1 MFSYPS
7 IPQFRNVV
15 RNVEYD
21 NRKESVDFIRTTK
34 IHGSNCSIVLDL
46 QNNTLSTQSRNRVIT
61 PENDY
66 RCFAKFVQSQATEI
80 IETMGYYF
88 ISREGLKTESKPTHL
103 IFYGE
108 WCGKG
113 IQKGTAINNLKKMFI
128 VFDACLVVDDEL
140 IFDTNFHVNGK
151 NILSP
156 NADIYSISNIDSNKV
171 ALNFSNPKSL
181 QKSLFEDVLK
191 AENEC
196 PVGKWFGVAGTGE
209 GYVYTSVCGNYKF
222 KVKGEKHSVSN
233 SKVRTPE
240 ELEQLKNVVDFVQ
253 SVVLESRLEQG
264 VDYLKEMK
272 IPIDSISTGVYIKWV
287 NEDVLKEE
295 GDLIAELGLDKTIVN
310 KEVSRLAGAYFK
322 QVL

>member
-1 MFSYPS
+1 MFKYPS
-7 IPQFRNVV
+7 ISQFRNVV

-21 NRKESVDFIRTTK
+21 NRKENIDFIRTTK

-46 QNNTLSTQSRNRVIT
+46 QKNTLSTQSRNRSIT
-61 PENDY
+61 TEDDFMG
-66 RCFAKFVQSQATEI
+66 FAKFVQSQATEI
-80 IETMGYYF
+80 IETMSYYF
-88 ISREGLKTESKPTHL
+88 TSREGLKNESKPTHL

-113 IQKGTAINNLKKMFI
+113 IQKGIAISSLKKMFI

-156 NADIYSISNIDSNKV
+156 NVDIYSISNIDSNKV
-171 ALNFSNPKSL
+171 TLDFSNPKSL

-196 PVGKWFGVAGTGE
+196 PVGKWFGVTGTGE

-222 KVKGEKHSVSN
+222 KAKGDKHSVSN

-240 ELEQLKNVVDFVQ
+240 ELEHLKGVAEFVQ
-253 SVVLESRLEQG
+253 SVLLEPRLEQG
-264 VDYLKEMK
+264 IEYLKEIKM
-272 IPIDSISTGVYIKWV
+272 PIDNTSTGVYIKWV
-287 NEDVLKEE
+287 IQDVLKEE
-295 GDLIAELGLDKTIVN
+295 GDLIAELGLDKTTAN
-310 KEVSRLAGAYFK
+310 KEISRLAREYFK
-322 QVL
+322 KVL